1 MHSPF
6 QPDQGLSVADTVH
19 LEELAYTPD
28 SCPLFERLRD
38 LPGAALLD
46 SAHPFTERG
55 RFDILVA
62 DGTADTI
69 DELRPGTD
77 EAGVTAWFQQLTGQ
91 LQDAVGTVSPVA
103 EELPFCG
110 GLLGMLNYDAGQA
123 LNHLDDHSDASGT
136 SAQVR
141 AYRWAVVQDHLRR
154 KSVLATLPRVGP
166 RERSALLRRLRQ
178 PSRQA
183 ASSFGLTSRFQSNL
197 SDEDYH
203 RAFARIQT
211 YIHDGDCYQV
221 NLAQRFTAAYEGD
234 PWLAYKRLRAV
245 AAAPF
250 SAYLEGGDSAILCLS
265 PERFLA
271 LHGHRVETSP
281 IKGTRPRYE
290 DRRQDEAACREL
302 RESEKD
308 RAENLMI
315 VDLLRNDLGR
325 SCVPGSI
332 HVDRLFEIQ
341 SFPTVHHM
349 VSTISGELAPGLNGV
364 DLLRNAFPGGSITGA
379 PKRRAMEIIAEL
391 EPHARQS
398 YCGSVF
404 YLSADGRMDSN
415 IAIRTLLCRGGD
427 LHCWG
432 GGGIIADSA
441 WQLEYQE
448 TYDKVGAF
456 LNALEE
462 TLPSG

>member
-1 MHSPF
+1 M
-6 QPDQGLSVADTVH
+6 AD
-19 LEELAYTPD
+19 ATPD
-28 SCPLFERLRD
+28 AIPRLRT
-38 LPGAALLD
+38 G
-46 SAHPFTERG
+46 
-55 RFDILVA
+55 V
-62 DGTADTI
+62 
-69 DELRPGTD
+69 D
-77 EAGVTAWFQQLTGQ
+77 EAGVSAWFQQLGQQ

-110 GLLGMLNYDAGQA
+110 GLLGVLNYDAGQA
-123 LNHLDDHSDASGT
+123 LNHLDDHSEATGT

-154 KSVLATLPRVGP
+154 KSVLATLPRVRP
-166 RERSALLRRLRQ
+166 RERAELLRRLRQ
-178 PSRQA
+178 PARNASA
-183 ASSFGLTSRFQSNL
+183 AFALTSPFQSNF
-197 SDEDYH
+197 SDEDYR
-203 RAFARIQT
+203 RAFARIQA
-211 YIHDGDCYQV
+211 YIHAGDCYQV

-250 SAYLEGGDSAILCLS
+250 SAYLEGADSTLLCLS

-281 IKGTRPRYE
+281 IKGTRPRYD

-302 RESEKD
+302 RESDKD

-332 HVDRLFEIQ
+332 HVDRLFDIQ

-349 VSTISGELAPGLNGV
+349 VSTISGELAPGLTGV
-364 DLLRNAFPGGSITGA
+364 DLLRILMS
-379 PKRRAMEIIAEL
+379 
-391 EPHARQS
+391 S

-415 IAIRTLLCRGGD
+415 IAIRTLLCRDGD
-427 LHCWG
+427 IHCWG
-432 GGGIIADSA
+432 GGGIVADSA

-448 TYDKVGAF
+448 TFDKVGAF
-456 LNALEE
+456 LSALEE
-462 TLPSG
+462 SLPSE